1 MDQNTVKRRGLG
13 GEIVEMLRKNIRNY
27 AMYIALA
34 VIFIVF
40 QMLSKGLF
48 LTARNI
54 TNLINQT
61 GYIAVMAVGMTLV
74 LIICQIDLSVG
85 FAAGFLG
92 ACAARLMV
100 MKLPMPL
107 VILIVLAMGVAIG
120 LIQGL
125 IIGKIGVPAFV
136 TTLAGEF
143 IFRGLLT
150 LVTEASGTIPINNDA
165 FNALSNGFVPEL
177 FTIGKYHGLT
187 LLAGAI
193 AITLIIVNEIRKRRD
208 LVRYNFETSSLPL
221 FLFKLAFFSALI
233 GALTIVLA
241 GYKGISW
248 TIIIV
253 VIIVTIYNFVLKNT
267 RTGRYIY
274 GMGGNMEAA
283 ALSGVNVKRTLI
295 GVFASMGCMTALG
308 GILYS
313 SRIGSATPTAGM
325 GFELDAIA
333 SCYIAGVSTTGGI
346 GSVVSSVVGSFVI
359 MSLTNGLNL
368 IGVGIS
374 YQYLIKGIIFICAVA
389 LDVRG
394 RGKKAI
400 N

>member
-1 MDQNTVKRRGLG
+1 MSQTTARNEALDT
-13 GEIVEMLRKNIRNY
+13 LRKNIRNY

-40 QMLSKGLF
+40 QLLSKGAF

-61 GYIAVMAVGMTLV
+61 GYIAVMAVGMTPI

-85 FAAGFLG
+85 FVAGFLG
-92 ACAARLMV
+92 ACAASLLALNVPMV
-100 MKLPMPL
+100 P
-107 VILIVLAMGVAIG
+107 VILIILLAGAAIG
-120 LIQGL
+120 LMQGL
-125 IIGKIGVPAFV
+125 IIGKVGVPAFI
-136 TTLAGEF
+136 TTLACEF

-150 LVTEASGTIPINNDA
+150 LVTESTGTIPVTNEA
-165 FNALSNGFVPEL
+165 FYALSNGFVPEL
-177 FTIGKYHGLT
+177 FSVGGLHGIT
-187 LLAGAI
+187 LVAGAA
-193 AITLIIVNEIRKRRD
+193 AIVLVFVLEFRKRRD
-208 LVRYNFETSSLPL
+208 LKKYSFKTGSAAMFAV
-221 FLFKLAFFSALI
+221 KLAFFAALI
-233 GALTIVLA
+233 GVLTVVLA
-241 GYKGISW
+241 GYKGLSW
-248 TIIIV
+248 TILV
-253 VIIVTIYNFVLKNT
+253 VVVVVAIYNFVLTKT

-283 ALSGVNVKRTLI
+283 ALSGVNIKRTLI
-295 GVFASMGCMTALG
+295 GAFASVSCMAALG
-308 GILYS
+308 GILYT
-313 SRIGSATPTAGM
+313 SRLGSATPTAGS

-333 SCYIAGVSTTGGI
+333 SCYIAGVSTSGGI
-346 GSVVSSVVGSFVI
+346 GNVVNSVVGAFVI

-400 N
+400 G